1 LKICSICNK
10 ISGTDNDHLDCQE
23 KRRIELEAKDL
34 KEKLPEQLNIAKNS
48 NDLNLE
54 IKAVLDHLTKEKE
67 KTKD

>member
-10 ISGTDNDHLDCQE
+10 ISGTDDDHLDCQE

-54 IKAVLDHLTKEKE
+54 IKAVLDHLTKEKR
-67 KTKD
+67 KD